1 MCGAPNVGNLS
12 RVWRVWCGVSLQMW
26 GSVLAF
32 GGCVS
37 ANVIAKTYSNSM
49 ATTDIN
55 AESVYAPVPPV
66 FEKLGLAYD
75 DVLLLPNETDVIP
88 SEVDT
93 STHLTREITMKVPA
107 ISAAMDTVTESD
119 MAIAMAR
126 NGGIGV
132 LHRNLSIDDQAAQVD
147 IVKRS
152 ESGMIT
158 DPLTVHPDATLADL
172 DKLCGRFHISGL
184 PVVDSENRLVGIITN
199 RDMRFIASEDYDR
212 LKVKDVMTREN
223 LVTGPSDISKDD
235 AHRLLADNK
244 IEKLPLVDAEGKLT
258 GLITVK
264 DFVKTEQYPDAT
276 KDDQGRLR
284 VAAGIGFLGDA
295 WQRACALMEAGV
307 DVLVVDTANGEARL
321 ALDMIRRIKADKAFD
336 GVQII
341 GGNIATRQ
349 GAQAMIDA
357 GVDAVKVGVGPGSIC
372 TTRVVAGVGVPQL
385 TAVYDAAQACKAA
398 GIPCIADGGIHYSGD
413 IAKAL
418 VAGADTVMLGGTLA
432 GCEEAPGEKV
442 LLHGKQYKLYR
453 GMGSLGAMAPRGK
466 KSYSKDRYFQADV
479 TSSDKVVPEGVEG
492 EVPYR
497 GPLNAVLYQLLGGLH
512 QSMFYVG
519 AHNIKEL
526 QERGRFIRITDA
538 GLRESHPHDIVM
550 TAEAPNYSGFH
561 N

>member
-1 MCGAPNVGNLS
+1 
-12 RVWRVWCGVSLQMW
+12 
-26 GSVLAF
+26 
-32 GGCVS
+32 
-37 ANVIAKTYSNSM
+37 M
-49 ATTDIN
+49 ATIPDMN
-55 AESVYAPVPPV
+55 ADSTFAPLPPV
-66 FEKLGLAYD
+66 FAQLGLAYD

-93 STHLTREITMKVPA
+93 TTHLTRNITMKVPA

-152 ESGMIT
+152 ESGMIS
-158 DPLTVHPDATLADL
+158 DPLTVSPDVTLADL

-184 PVVDSENRLVGIITN
+184 PVVDKDNKLVGIITN

-212 LKVKDVMTREN
+212 LKVSEVMTREN
-223 LVTGPSDISKDD
+223 LITGPSNISKED
-235 AHRLLADNK
+235 AHDLLAK
-244 IEKLPLVDAEGKLT
+244 HKVEKLPLVDAEGHLT

-264 DFVKTEQYPDAT
+264 DFVKTEQYPEAT
-276 KDDQGRLR
+276 KDEQGRLR

-295 WQRACALMEAGV
+295 YNRASALMEAGV
-307 DVLVVDTANGEARL
+307 DVLVVDTANGEAKL
-321 ALDMIRRIKADKAFD
+321 ALDMIRRLKSDSAFN
-336 GVQII
+336 GVDII
-341 GGNIATRQ
+341 GGNVATRQ

-385 TAVYDAAQACKAA
+385 TAVYEAAQACRAA
-398 GIPCIADGGIHYSGD
+398 GVPCIADGGIHYSGD

-418 VAGADTVMLGGTLA
+418 VAGASSVMLGGTLA

-479 TSSDKVVPEGVEG
+479 TSNDKVVPEGVEG

-497 GPLNAVLYQLLGGLH
+497 GPLNAVLYQMIGGLH
-512 QSMFYVG
+512 QSMFYIG
-519 AHNIKEL
+519 AHNISEMP
-526 QERGRFIRITDA
+526 ERGRFIRITDA

-550 TAEAPNYSGFH
+550 TAEAPNYSGRQ
-561 N
+561 

>member
-1 MCGAPNVGNLS
+1 MNADSTFAPL
-12 RVWRVWCGVSLQMW
+12 
-26 GSVLAF
+26 
-32 GGCVS
+32 
-37 ANVIAKTYSNSM
+37 
-49 ATTDIN
+49 
-55 AESVYAPVPPV
+55 PPI
-66 FEKLGLAYD
+66 FAQLGLAYD

-93 STHLTREITMKVPA
+93 TTHLTRNITMKVPA

-152 ESGMIT
+152 ESGMIS
-158 DPLTVHPDATLADL
+158 DPLTVSPDVTLADL

-184 PVVDSENRLVGIITN
+184 PVVDKDNKLGGIITN

-212 LKVKDVMTREN
+212 LKVSEVMTREN
-223 LVTGPSDISKDD
+223 LITGPSNISKED
-235 AHRLLADNK
+235 AHDLLAK
-244 IEKLPLVDAEGKLT
+244 HKVEKLPLVDAEGHLT

-276 KDDQGRLR
+276 KDEQGRLR

-295 WQRACALMEAGV
+295 YNRASALMEAGV
-307 DVLVVDTANGEARL
+307 DVLVVDTANGEAKL
-321 ALDMIRRIKADKAFD
+321 ALDMIRRLKSDSAFN
-336 GVQII
+336 GVDII
-341 GGNIATRQ
+341 GGNVATRQ

-385 TAVYDAAQACKAA
+385 TAVYEAAQACRAA
-398 GIPCIADGGIHYSGD
+398 GVPCIADGGIHYSGD

-418 VAGADTVMLGGTLA
+418 VAGASSVMLGGTLA

-479 TSSDKVVPEGVEG
+479 TSNDKVVPEGVEG

-497 GPLNAVLYQLLGGLH
+497 GPLNAVLYQLIGGLH

-519 AHNIKEL
+519 AHNIAEL
-526 QERGRFIRITDA
+526 QEKGRFIRITDA

-550 TAEAPNYSGFH
+550 TTEAPNYTGFH

>member
-1 MCGAPNVGNLS
+1 
-12 RVWRVWCGVSLQMW
+12 
-26 GSVLAF
+26 
-32 GGCVS
+32 
-37 ANVIAKTYSNSM
+37 M
-49 ATTDIN
+49 ATIPDMN
-55 AESVYAPVPPV
+55 ADSTFAPLPPI
-66 FEKLGLAYD
+66 FAQLGLAYD

-93 STHLTREITMKVPA
+93 TTHLTRNITMKVPA

-152 ESGMIT
+152 ESGMIS
-158 DPLTVHPDATLADL
+158 DPLTVSPDVTLADL

-184 PVVDSENRLVGIITN
+184 PVVDKDSKLVGIITN

-212 LKVKDVMTREN
+212 LKVSEVMTREN
-223 LVTGPSDISKDD
+223 LITGPSDISKED
-235 AHRLLADNK
+235 AHDLLAK
-244 IEKLPLVDAEGKLT
+244 HKVEKLPLVDSEGRLT

-276 KDDQGRLR
+276 KDEQGRLR

-295 WQRACALMEAGV
+295 YNRASALMEAGV
-307 DVLVVDTANGEARL
+307 DVLVVDTANGEAKL
-321 ALDMIRRIKADKAFD
+321 ALDMIRRLKSDSAFN
-336 GVQII
+336 GVDII
-341 GGNIATRQ
+341 GGNVATRL

-385 TAVYDAAQACKAA
+385 TAVYEAAQACRAA
-398 GIPCIADGGIHYSGD
+398 GVPCIADGGIHYSGD

-418 VAGADTVMLGGTLA
+418 VAGASSVMLGGTLA

-479 TSSDKVVPEGVEG
+479 TSNDKVVPEGVEG

-497 GPLNAVLYQLLGGLH
+497 GPLNAVLYQMIGGLH
-512 QSMFYVG
+512 QSMFYIG
-519 AHNIKEL
+519 AHNISEMP
-526 QERGRFIRITDA
+526 ERGRFIRITDA

-550 TAEAPNYSGFH
+550 TAEAPNYSGRQ
-561 N
+561 